1 MANNNGIVSI
11 FLVSDNLLFREF
23 FSLWMNRDCNDVE
36 LLASA
41 AGNINQVLEICERL
55 RPDIFLLTLDLE
67 RCDALTLCEE
77 VRSKHP
83 SIKIIVL
90 ACNNI
95 APQTV
100 SQLVD
105 LGVLAF
111 VQKSVG
117 SIKLLD
123 VIRQVYYEGH
133 AEDDPI
139 VFLSRAKDAAATPK
153 PAPVKTESL
162 LPSLDNINL
171 SRREWEILRLVSAG
185 ETNKGIA
192 TQLGISE
199 HTVRNHISNIFHKL
213 GVKNRTT
220 AARMLSQLMP
230 EPH

>member
-23 FSLWMNRDCNDVE
+23 FSLWMSRDCNDVE

-41 AGNINQVLEICERL
+41 AGNINQVLEICERI
-55 RPDIFLLTLDLE
+55 RPDIFLLSLDLE
-67 RCDALTLCEE
+67 RCDVLTLCEA
-77 VRSKHP
+77 VKSKYP
-83 SIKIIVL
+83 AIKIIAL
-90 ACNNI
+90 ACNSMS
-95 APQTV
+95 PKTV
-100 SQLVD
+100 AQLVD

-139 VFLSRAKDAAATPK
+139 VFLSRAKANDAVPK
-153 PAPVKTESL
+153 PAPAKTEPL
-162 LPSLDNINL
+162 PPSLDNIEL
-171 SRREWEILRLVSAG
+171 SRREWEILRLVSSG
-185 ETNKGIA
+185 DTNKGIA
-192 TQLGISE
+192 TKLGISE

-220 AARMLSQLMP
+220 AARMLSQLMA
-230 EPH
+230 ERH